1 MKKYITLIKQKIKPK
16 KGTIKMKNYI
26 CLNGQKIELSAE
38 QLTEMR
44 KSLGAGQIELSSL
57 SPKETF
63 KIGKHEFVVLEQ
75 IEGAAIVLLK
85 DILGDSKFG
94 DINNYNGSVVDA
106 ACEMF
111 AAEIA
116 EIIGA
121 ENLIEHRV
129 ELTADD
135 GLKDYGAI
143 SRRMS
148 LLTANDCRKYVDILD
163 AHKLNKW
170 WWTATAYSTPTH
182 GDEDLVKCVSP
193 SGFIGYG
200 SGSDGND
207 GIRPFCILKS
217 NIFVSE

>member
-44 KSLGAGQIELSSL
+44 KSLGIGQIELSSL
-57 SPKETF
+57 SPKDIF
-63 KIGKHEFVVLEQ
+63 KIGKHEFIVLEQ
-75 IEGAAIVLLK
+75 IEGATIVLLK
-85 DILGDSKFG
+85 DTLSDNKFG
-94 DINNYNGSVVDA
+94 DTNNYNGSVVDA

-116 EIIGA
+116 EIIGT
-121 ENLIEHRV
+121 ENIIEHIV
-129 ELTADD
+129 DLTADD

-143 SRRMS
+143 IRRMS
-148 LLTANDCRKYVDILD
+148 LLTANDCRSYVDILD

-170 WWTATAYSTPTH
+170 WWTATAYSTPAH

-193 SGFIGYG
+193 SGHVSSRISLNRNRGV
-200 SGSDGND
+200 
-207 GIRPFCILKS
+207 RPFCILKS
-217 NIFVSE
+217 NIFVSK